1 VISSKVHKN
10 ATRTLIFFSGC
21 ITGLALNPFDIR
33 NIIGVVKSYTTRVGG
48 GPFPTE
54 QLGDVGKALQDIGGE
69 VGVTTG
75 RRRRCG
81 ERRPY

>member
-1 VISSKVHKN
+1 M
-10 ATRTLIFFSGC
+10 FFSGC
-21 ITGLALNPFDIR
+21 ISGLALNPFDIQ

-54 QLGDVGKALQDIGGE
+54 QFGDIGTKLQDIGGE
-69 VGVTTG
+69 IGVTTG

-81 ERRPY
+81 KQRPYKCAK

>member
-1 VISSKVHKN
+1 MR
-10 ATRTLIFFSGC
+10 ALIFFSGC
-21 ITGLALNPFDIR
+21 ITGLALNPLDVR

-54 QLGDVGKALQDIGGE
+54 QVGDVGKALQELGGE

-81 ERRPY
+81 KRKSFKC